1 MRTKF
6 ERTAQPRVSREIY
19 TQQNPEED
27 FAKPTQPERSEGNAQ
42 RSKAQCRASRQSNIL
57 SFRRR
62 KLAHQH
68 SLSKAEATHNEA
80 KRSAVHH
87 GNPSYQESG
96 GGFLQISID

>member
-42 RSKAQCRASRQSNIL
+42 RSKAQCRVSRQSNIL

-68 SLSKAEATHNEA
+68 SLSKAEAISSPAPFSKTPA
-80 KRSAVHH
+80 LQTA
-87 GNPSYQESG
+87 
-96 GGFLQISID
+96 GFFTIQSIP